1 MNRPYDSIAPYSKI
15 VGDGVLDV
23 PYKAHS
29 MEPPHPS
36 LTLPPGHDMIKNNE
50 NGG

>member
-15 VGDGVLDV
+15 VGDGEDAG

-29 MEPPHPS
+29 MEPAAPFVDFAA
-36 LTLPPGHDMIKNNE
+36 GA
-50 NGG
+50 